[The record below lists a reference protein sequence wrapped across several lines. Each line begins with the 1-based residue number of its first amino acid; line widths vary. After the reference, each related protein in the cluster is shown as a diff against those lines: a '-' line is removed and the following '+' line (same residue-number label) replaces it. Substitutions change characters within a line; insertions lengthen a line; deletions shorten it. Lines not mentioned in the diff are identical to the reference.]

1 MTRTSDPTRRLSAV
15 LFSDIVAFTRL
26 TAEDD
31 AGALRVV
38 ETFQACAR
46 ECVSGEDGRL
56 VRFVG
61 DSVLAEFASADAAVR
76 AGLLLVR
83 AFAQRSAAIGRPCEL
98 RVGIHVGELTEGADG
113 DIYGASVNLA
123 ARVQSQARPQQVA
136 VSEDVWRQL
145 RGRTEYSF
153 ELMGARELKGIPEPV
168 TLYQIVLADSSPD
181 DRRATPA
188 HVAATVS
195 AGTGGATPVVAQQ
208 APFTTTVHGRGPAPA
223 QPRLIVLPFRLL
235 RTDPEVDFLAFGLAD
250 AITTSLSGI
259 RSVIVRSSLTA
270 QSHAGDHVD
279 IRALA
284 AEADVDLVLTGTLL
298 RAGDRLRVT
307 AQLSD
312 ALDGRV
318 LWSETQQ
325 GTMNDLFQLQD
336 ELSQR
341 IVSSLATPLSA
352 RDHRILTGDVPAS
365 ARAFELYLRAN
376 ELAVRPE
383 SWTLARELYNAAL
396 AEDPAYAPAWA
407 RLGRVHRVL
416 AKFSTDPAVARH
428 ELQLAEQAFQRTLE
442 LNPDLPIAHSLYA
455 QHQVASG
462 QPRAAMLRLLEL
474 IRVGGPNAEVYAGL
488 VHALRYCG
496 LLEESLAAHHAAR
509 SVDPA
514 VLTSVEYT
522 LLGLGRWEQLLATG
536 HATLGSPVE
545 TALAALGR
553 YDEALAGVQANN
565 QRFQG
570 MAASFA
576 ELQIAA
582 ITAMRD
588 GAPLRVPDRV
598 RHVLD
603 FFPDAEGKF
612 FAARCLAGA
621 GATED
626 AVALLTGVVPYYF
639 CHAQLRDDP
648 WLNRASSHPQYETL
662 LARAGEN
669 RERALTSYFEASG
682 PELIEPAAL
691 AA

>member
-1 MTRTSDPTRRLSAV
+1 MARTSDPTRRLSAV

-46 ECVSGEDGRL
+46 ECVAGEDGRL

-61 DSVLAEFASADAAVR
+61 DSVLAEFGSADAAVR

-83 AFAQRSAAIGRPCEL
+83 AFAQRSAAIARPCEL

-153 ELMGARELKGIPEPV
+153 EPMGARELKGIPEPV
-168 TLYQIVLADSSPD
+168 TLYQILLAESSPD
-181 DRRATPA
+181 DRHATPA
-188 HVAATVS
+188 VVAA
-195 AGTGGATPVVAQQ
+195 A
-208 APFTTTVHGRGPAPA
+208 APA

-270 QSHAGDHVD
+270 QSLAGDHVD

-284 AEADVDLVLTGTLL
+284 AQADVDLVLTGTLL

-307 AQLSD
+307 AQLTD

-318 LWSETQQ
+318 LWSEAQQ

-365 ARAFELYLRAN
+365 AQAFELYLRAN

-416 AKFSTDPAVARH
+416 SKFSTDPAVTRH
-428 ELQLAEQAFQRTLE
+428 ERHLAEQAFRRALE
-442 LNPDLPIAHSLYA
+442 LNPDLPIAHNLYA
-455 QHQVASG
+455 QHQVDSG
-462 QPRAAMLRLLEL
+462 RPREAMLRLLEL

-509 SVDPA
+509 RVDPA

-522 LLGLGRWEQLLATG
+522 LLGLGQWEQLLATG
-536 HATLGSPVE
+536 RATLGSPVE

-582 ITAMRD
+582 VTAMRD
-588 GAPLRVPDRV
+588 GAPLRVPDRL
-598 RHVLD
+598 RHVFD
-603 FFPDAEGKF
+603 SFPDAEGKF
-612 FAARCLAGA
+612 LAARCMAGA
-621 GATED
+621 GAIED
-626 AVALLTGVVPYYF
+626 AVALLIGVVPYYY
-639 CHAQLRDDP
+639 CDAQLRDDP
-648 WLNRASSHPQYETL
+648 WLNRFRSHPQYETL
-662 LARAGEN
+662 LARAAEN
-669 RERALTSYFEASG
+669 RERALTAYFEASG